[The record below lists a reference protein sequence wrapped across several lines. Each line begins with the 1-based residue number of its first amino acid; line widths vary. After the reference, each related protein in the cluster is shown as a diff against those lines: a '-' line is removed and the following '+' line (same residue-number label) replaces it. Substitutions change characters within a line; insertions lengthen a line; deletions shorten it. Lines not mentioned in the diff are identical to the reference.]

1 MEKKDWLVRVRTEFW
16 MVALPE
22 RTILVEL
29 KSLLYTN
36 SVDDETELIRR
47 RVMKVKMKKKL

>member
-47 RVMKVKMKKKL
+47 VMKVKMKKKL